1 MTHINAQLKIKR
13 QRRHFYVSSIITVIL
28 VVVIAVFATL
38 IANRIPWTFDMTAG
52 KVFTLS
58 SQSEQI
64 LEALSEP
71 VEIIAVYPTGGAD
84 PMISSLLREYEKFS
98 SYLKVEFV
106 DIEKDPT
113 RLSVQNLGVS
123 AVGNGTIVV
132 RTANQIKLLTASNM
146 FRQTQSGTAFLGERE
161 LTGAIRYVTAD
172 LMPVVYFLE
181 GHEEAATSGELAQAR
196 AALELEVYNVQSLSL
211 VKTGKVP
218 DDAALLII
226 ASPKR
231 DLSESEAEMLEDYL
245 RKGGKALFLIDALST
260 NTAMLGR
267 FNEIT
272 RQFGIDISNN
282 VVIEED
288 PSAYSSN
295 NKFNLIPGYA
305 YHNVT
310 RTLAENKRYVILPV
324 VMGLRTVDFNPEE
337 VKLELLLASTIKSF
351 MRTDMQ
357 VSLTEKS
364 DTDISGPI
372 PLAYVSTRLG
382 SGWGGD
388 ARIIVI
394 GNSTFVYDANIEAY
408 ANRDF
413 FLNCIGWLTGGRDE
427 YTISPRIIG
436 GDKLIVRGNDFIR
449 LIIITLVVLP
459 AIPFI
464 GAAVLWYLR
473 RNQ

>member
-1 MTHINAQLKIKR
+1 
-13 QRRHFYVSSIITVIL
+13 VIS
-28 VVVIAVFATL
+28 VVVIAVFATM
-38 IANRIPWTFDMTAG
+38 IANRIPWIFDMTAG

-71 VEIIAVYPTGGAD
+71 VEIIVVYPTGGAD

-98 SYLKVEFV
+98 SYLRVEYV

-123 AVGNGTIVV
+123 AVGNGTIIV

-172 LMPVVYFLE
+172 HMPVVYFLE
-181 GHEEAATSGELAQAR
+181 GHEEAATSGQLAQAR

-211 VKTGKVP
+211 LKAGKVP

-231 DLSESEAEMLEDYL
+231 DLSESEAGMLEDYL

-288 PSAYSSN
+288 PSAYISN
-295 NKFNLIPGYA
+295 NKLNLIPGYA
-305 YHNVT
+305 YHDIT
-310 RTLAENKRYVILPV
+310 RALAENKRYVTLPV

-337 VKLELLLASTIKSF
+337 VKLELLLASTNKSF

-372 PLAYVSTRLG
+372 PLGYVSTRIG
-382 SGWGGD
+382 RGWGGGD
-388 ARIIVI
+388 ARIIII

-413 FLNCIGWLTGGRDE
+413 FLNCISWLTGGRNE

-436 GDKLIVRGNDFIR
+436 GDRLIVRGNDFIR

-464 GAAVLWYLR
+464 GAVVLWYLR